1 MLTQVL
7 SIGPTKLSV
16 LLFYRRIFA
25 KNGARWFDILS
36 MVMIFVVTGW
46 TISFFF
52 ANLFECTPI
61 ESLWTLKPSD
71 KRHCIQQLK
80 MFLAQAY
87 ADVVTDGIIICLP
100 IPISEWLYMM

>member
-25 KNGARWFDILS
+25 NNGTRWFDVGSSI
-36 MVMIFVVTGW
+36 MICVVISW
-46 TISFFF
+46 TLSFFF
-52 ANLFECTPI
+52 ANLFECGLQM
-61 ESLWTLKPSD
+61 EQLWAVEPSVP
-71 KRHCIQQLK
+71 KHCIQQLK

-87 ADVVTDGIIICLP
+87 ADVATDVLIICLP
-100 IPISEWLYMM
+100 IPISKF